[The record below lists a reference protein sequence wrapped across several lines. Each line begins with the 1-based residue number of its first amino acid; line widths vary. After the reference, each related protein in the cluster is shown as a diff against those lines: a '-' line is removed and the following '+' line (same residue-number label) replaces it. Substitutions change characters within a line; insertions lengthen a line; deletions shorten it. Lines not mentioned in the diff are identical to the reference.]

1 MGDLRSRDRMTVLA
15 TVARTVLATVA
26 INAVLVA
33 LVFGTVNPLGDFWGD
48 IFPTATPVS
57 RKAKL
62 ALFDDWRSHGPV
74 DGVILGASRN
84 MKLAPEAFT
93 QATGLR
99 YFNFSL
105 AAATLED
112 VQVVQQ
118 ILEEK
123 HIRPREIVLGID
135 PALLSKVG
143 PAHEALTDW
152 EFARR
157 IEGAPPSTGWTLRH
171 GAELIRETLTPRFV
185 KAVGTS
191 IMAGVEKKD
200 PLHHFYADGY
210 VDYRPRDRLIAEGH
224 FPRESLIKS
233 CTKVVMG
240 GFVTD
245 HEFDPGHLAML
256 DSILARAVARG
267 ARVTLWL
274 TPDHP
279 DLANAVAQN
288 PAIDAWNRA
297 VPDTLR
303 SVAARHGVPFVN
315 LHALESFGGD
325 PDDYYDCAHFGNA
338 NAARITTRLLEA
350 RGPSP
355 APSLVSDQGPAHPR

>member
-1 MGDLRSRDRMTVLA
+1 LRSHDRTTVIV
-15 TVARTVLATVA
+15 TVVRTVLATVLV
-26 INAVLVA
+26 NVVLVA
-33 LVFGTVNPLGDFWGD
+33 LVFGTVNPLGTFWGD
-48 IFPTATPVS
+48 VFPTATPVT

-62 ALFDDWRSHGPV
+62 AMFEKWRRQGPV
-74 DGVILGASRN
+74 EGVILGASRN
-84 MKLAPEAFT
+84 MKLAPKAFT

-118 ILEEK
+118 ILEEQ
-123 HIRPREIVLGID
+123 HIRPREIVLGVD
-135 PALLSKVG
+135 VAMLSKYP
-143 PAHEALTDW
+143 PAHEALSDW

-157 IEGAPPSTGWTLRH
+157 IEGAPPSTAWTFRH
-171 GAELIRETLTPRFV
+171 GAMLVRESLTPRFV

-191 IMAGVEKKD
+191 IVAGIERKD

-224 FPRESLIKS
+224 FPRKSLIKS

-240 GFVTD
+240 GFIAE
-245 HEFDPGHLAML
+245 HQFDPIRVAML
-256 DSILARAVARG
+256 DSILARAGARG

-288 PAIDAWNRA
+288 PAIDTWNRA
-297 VPDTLR
+297 VPDTLQ
-303 SVAARHGVPFVN
+303 SVAARHGVTFVN
-315 LHALESFGGD
+315 LHSMESFGGD

-338 NAARITTRLLEA
+338 NAARITARL
-350 RGPSP
+350 
-355 APSLVSDQGPAHPR
+355 AHPR